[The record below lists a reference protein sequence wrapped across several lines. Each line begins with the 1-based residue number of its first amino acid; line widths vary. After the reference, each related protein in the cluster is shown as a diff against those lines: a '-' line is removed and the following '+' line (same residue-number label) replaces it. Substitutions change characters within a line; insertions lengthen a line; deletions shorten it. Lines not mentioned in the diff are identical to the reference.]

1 MRLNWQLFI
10 IKLIMVEKLQR
21 YMQLPGVW
29 GGNWK
34 TLSFINVLYK
44 VVVELG
50 EDSQVHIW
58 MDFILRYRKSD
69 VCVVSYFNL
78 FDPQKPPG
86 RDRV

>member
-1 MRLNWQLFI
+1 
-10 IKLIMVEKLQR
+10 MVEKLQR

-69 VCVVSYFNL
+69 VCVWFPTSTYLTHKSLLKETEFRL
-78 FDPQKPPG
+78 
-86 RDRV
+86 RISHYTL